1 MTRDEIEELLVQVE
15 EGLRASRPGEV
26 VGLAEQALQQ
36 AERLADRGLRFE
48 AARKAGWARRLL
60 GDSSQA
66 LAHFSTALA
75 AADEQVNPRLLFD
88 TRIAW
93 VVVARRVPGV
103 PTARLLSV
111 LDKAW
116 LDASSDPHHQMLVL
130 EERAAV
136 LIELGRS
143 TQAWDTVEHAR
154 QVVQA
159 LTGSQR
165 FFALL
170 HLAWAARK
178 LARPTH
184 AHEWLEEARA
194 LPRSDWGVRGEA
206 ALLNHLG
213 HTQLAL
219 GQPETAYT
227 TAKELWALAPSM
239 GRQLELAAAGLLFEA
254 SRETGRWDDAA
265 LAAARQLAL
274 VRENGGVSKPLL
286 WALLDQVQIH
296 LHGGEVAEA
305 WKALEEAEPIA
316 VRLDHDTGT
325 SEQRDKIRVWRMKLG
340 EG

>member
-1 MTRDEIEELLVQVE
+1 LTRDEIDELLVQVE
-15 EGLRASRPGEV
+15 QGLRTSRPAEV
-26 VGLAEQALQQ
+26 VGLAEQALLQ
-36 AERLADRGLRFE
+36 AERIEDRGLRFE

-116 LDASSDPHHQMLVL
+116 LDAGGDPHHQMLVL

-143 TQAWDTVEHAR
+143 EQAWDTVEHAR
-154 QVVQA
+154 QVVKD

-178 LARPTH
+178 LGRPTH
-184 AHEWLEEARA
+184 AHEWLEEARSM
-194 LPRSDWGVRGEA
+194 PRTDWGVRGEA

-219 GQPETAYT
+219 GQPERAYT
-227 TAKELWALAPSM
+227 TARELWAIAPSL
-239 GRQLELAAAGLLFEA
+239 GRQLELAAAGLLFES
-254 SRETGRWDDAA
+254 SRETHRWEDAA

-274 VRENGGVSKPLL
+274 VRENGTVSKPLL
-286 WALLDQVQIH
+286 WALLDQAQIH
-296 LHGGEVAEA
+296 LHRGELAEA
-305 WKALEEAEPIA
+305 WKALDEAEPIA

-325 SEQRDKIRVWRMKLG
+325 MEQRDKIRILRTKLG
-340 EG
+340 SG